1 MKIIDINMF
10 AKHKLNYAFV
20 ALFSL
25 LAMACSEKK
34 FEVKGEIKEATDSLL
49 YFENM
54 SLEGAVVVDSVKLD
68 ANGRFSFSK
77 DATSAPEFY
86 RLRIANSIINVSVDS
101 TETIEITASYPT
113 MASGYTVKGSENCS
127 KIKDLAL
134 QQMRLQQRVNA
145 IVQSPLLG
153 VKAVED
159 SVNKVLAV
167 YKENIRTNFIYKEPM
182 KAYAYFALFQAINIG
197 NEGTLIFNPR
207 SNSNDVKAF
216 AAVATSWDTY
226 YPNSER
232 GLNLH
237 NIAIEG
243 MKNIRIMKTQNEL
256 SIDASKVDMS
266 NSINISLTD
275 NKGRVRNLQ
284 DLVGKVVLLDFHLFA
299 SKNSMQRIMMLRELY
314 NKYHN
319 SGLEIYQVS
328 IDGDEH
334 FWKMQTAALPWVCV
348 RETDASQ
355 GQSLMS
361 YNVQNVP
368 TFFLLKRD
376 NSVYKRDAQVNNL
389 DAEIASLLKQ

>member
-77 DATSAPEFY
+77 EATSAPEFY

-243 MKNIRIMKTQNEL
+243 MKNIRIMKAQNEL

-334 FWKMQTAALPWVCV
+334 FWKTQTAALPWVCV

-355 GQSLMS
+355 GQSLIS

-376 NSVYKRDAQVNNL
+376 NSVYKRDAQVGNL

>member
-34 FEVKGEIKEATDSLL
+34 FEVKGERKEATDSLL

-68 ANGRFSFSK
+68 ANGHFSFSK
-77 DATSAPEFY
+77 EATSAPEFY

-113 MASGYTVKGSENCS
+113 MASSYTVKGSENCS

-334 FWKMQTAALPWVCV
+334 FWKTQTAALPWVCV

-355 GQSLMS
+355 GQSLIS

-376 NSVYKRDAQVNNL
+376 NSVYKRDAQVDNL

>member
-54 SLEGAVVVDSVKLD
+54 SLEGPVVVDSVKLD

-77 DATSAPEFY
+77 EATSAPEFY

-243 MKNIRIMKTQNEL
+243 MKNIRIMKAQNEL

-355 GQSLMS
+355 GQSLIS

-376 NSVYKRDAQVNNL
+376 NSVYKRDAQVGNL

>member
-10 AKHKLNYAFV
+10 AKHKLSYAFV

-54 SLEGAVVVDSVKLD
+54 SLEGPVVVDSLKLD

-77 DATSAPEFY
+77 DAPSAPEFY

-159 SVNKVLAV
+159 SINKVLAV

-182 KAYAYFALFQAINIG
+182 KAYAYFALFQSINIG

-334 FWKMQTAALPWVCV
+334 FWKTQTAALPWVCV

-355 GQSLMS
+355 GQSLIS

-376 NSVYKRDAQVNNL
+376 NSVYKRDTQVGNL

>member
-77 DATSAPEFY
+77 EAPSAPEFY

-197 NEGTLIFNPR
+197 NESTLIFNPR

-334 FWKMQTAALPWVCV
+334 FWKTQTAALPWVCV

-376 NSVYKRDAQVNNL
+376 NSVYKRDAQVDNL

>member
-77 DATSAPEFY
+77 EATSAPEFY

-256 SIDASKVDMS
+256 IIDASKVDMS

-376 NSVYKRDAQVNNL
+376 NSVYKRDAQVDNL

>member
-1 MKIIDINMF
+1 M
-10 AKHKLNYAFV
+10 
-20 ALFSL
+20 
-25 LAMACSEKK
+25 
-34 FEVKGEIKEATDSLL
+34 
-49 YFENM
+49 
-54 SLEGAVVVDSVKLD
+54 
-68 ANGRFSFSK
+68 
-77 DATSAPEFY
+77 
-86 RLRIANSIINVSVDS
+86 
-101 TETIEITASYPT
+101 
-113 MASGYTVKGSENCS
+113 
-127 KIKDLAL
+127 
-134 QQMRLQQRVNA
+134 
-145 IVQSPLLG
+145 
-153 VKAVED
+153 
-159 SVNKVLAV
+159 
-167 YKENIRTNFIYKEPM
+167 
-182 KAYAYFALFQAINIG
+182 
-197 NEGTLIFNPR
+197 
-207 SNSNDVKAF
+207 KAF

-334 FWKMQTAALPWVCV
+334 FWKTQTAALPWVCV

-355 GQSLMS
+355 GQSLIS

-376 NSVYKRDAQVNNL
+376 NSVYKRDAQVGNL

>member
-77 DATSAPEFY
+77 DAPSAPEFY

-197 NEGTLIFNPR
+197 NEVTLIFNPR

-355 GQSLMS
+355 GQSLIS

-376 NSVYKRDAQVNNL
+376 NSVYKRDAQVGNL

>member
-10 AKHKLNYAFV
+10 AKHKLSYAFV

-54 SLEGAVVVDSVKLD
+54 SLEGPVVVDSLKLD

-77 DATSAPEFY
+77 DAPSAPEFY

-159 SVNKVLAV
+159 SINKVLAV

-182 KAYAYFALFQAINIG
+182 KAYAYFALFQSINIG

-334 FWKMQTAALPWVCV
+334 FWKTQTAALPWVCV

-376 NSVYKRDAQVNNL
+376 NSVYKRDAQVGNL

>member
-68 ANGRFSFSK
+68 VNGRFSFSK

-334 FWKMQTAALPWVCV
+334 FWKTQTAALPWVCV

-376 NSVYKRDAQVNNL
+376 NSVYKRDAQVDNL

>member
-77 DATSAPEFY
+77 EATSAPEFY

-284 DLVGKVVLLDFHLFA
+284 DLAGKVVLLDFHLFA

-355 GQSLMS
+355 GQSLIS

-376 NSVYKRDAQVNNL
+376 NSVYKRDAQVGNL

>member
-355 GQSLMS
+355 GQSLIS

-376 NSVYKRDAQVNNL
+376 NSVYKRDAQVGNL
-389 DAEIASLLKQ
+389 DAEIAELLKQ

>member
-1 MKIIDINMF
+1 MRIIDINMF

-113 MASGYTVKGSENCS
+113 MASSYTVKGSKNCS

-334 FWKMQTAALPWVCV
+334 FWKTQTAALPWVCV

-355 GQSLMS
+355 GQSLIS

-376 NSVYKRDAQVNNL
+376 NSVYKRDAQVGNL

>member
-77 DATSAPEFY
+77 EATSAPEFY

-334 FWKMQTAALPWVCV
+334 FWKTQTAALPWVCV

-355 GQSLMS
+355 GQSLIS

-376 NSVYKRDAQVNNL
+376 NSVYKRDAQVGNL

>member
-355 GQSLMS
+355 GQSLIS

-376 NSVYKRDAQVNNL
+376 NSVYKRDAQVGNL

>member
-77 DATSAPEFY
+77 DAPSAPEFY

-113 MASGYTVKGSENCS
+113 MASSYTVKGSENCS

-182 KAYAYFALFQAINIG
+182 KAYAYFALFQSINIG

-334 FWKMQTAALPWVCV
+334 FWKTQTAALPWVCV

-355 GQSLMS
+355 GQSLIS

-376 NSVYKRDAQVNNL
+376 NSVYKRDAQVDNL

>member
-1 MKIIDINMF
+1 MKIIEINMF

-334 FWKMQTAALPWVCV
+334 FWKTQTAALPWVCV

-355 GQSLMS
+355 GQSLIS

-376 NSVYKRDAQVNNL
+376 NSVYKRDAQVGNL

>member
-77 DATSAPEFY
+77 DAPSAPEFY

-182 KAYAYFALFQAINIG
+182 KAYAYFALFQTINIG

-334 FWKMQTAALPWVCV
+334 FWKTQTAALPWVCV

-355 GQSLMS
+355 GQSLIS

-376 NSVYKRDAQVNNL
+376 NSVYKRDAQVGNL

>member
-1 MKIIDINMF
+1 M
-10 AKHKLNYAFV
+10 
-20 ALFSL
+20 
-25 LAMACSEKK
+25 
-34 FEVKGEIKEATDSLL
+34 
-49 YFENM
+49 
-54 SLEGAVVVDSVKLD
+54 
-68 ANGRFSFSK
+68 
-77 DATSAPEFY
+77 
-86 RLRIANSIINVSVDS
+86 
-101 TETIEITASYPT
+101 
-113 MASGYTVKGSENCS
+113 
-127 KIKDLAL
+127 
-134 QQMRLQQRVNA
+134 
-145 IVQSPLLG
+145 
-153 VKAVED
+153 
-159 SVNKVLAV
+159 
-167 YKENIRTNFIYKEPM
+167 
-182 KAYAYFALFQAINIG
+182 
-197 NEGTLIFNPR
+197 
-207 SNSNDVKAF
+207 
-216 AAVATSWDTY
+216 
-226 YPNSER
+226 
-232 GLNLH
+232 H

-355 GQSLMS
+355 GQSLIS

-376 NSVYKRDAQVNNL
+376 NSVYKRDAQVGNL

>member
-54 SLEGAVVVDSVKLD
+54 SLEGPVVVDSVKLD

-77 DATSAPEFY
+77 EATSAPEFY

-319 SGLEIYQVS
+319 RGLEIYQVS

-334 FWKMQTAALPWVCV
+334 FWKTQTAALPWVCV

-355 GQSLMS
+355 GQSLIS

-376 NSVYKRDAQVNNL
+376 NSVYKRDAQVGNL

>member
-54 SLEGAVVVDSVKLD
+54 SLEGPVVVDSVKLD

-334 FWKMQTAALPWVCV
+334 FWKTQTAALPWVCV

-355 GQSLMS
+355 GQSLIS

-376 NSVYKRDAQVNNL
+376 NSVYKRDAQVGNL

>member
-77 DATSAPEFY
+77 DAPSAPEFY

-355 GQSLMS
+355 GQSLIS

-376 NSVYKRDAQVNNL
+376 NSVYKRDAQVGNL

>member
-77 DATSAPEFY
+77 EATSAPEFY

-334 FWKMQTAALPWVCV
+334 FWKTQTAALPWVCV

-376 NSVYKRDAQVNNL
+376 NSVYKRDAQVGNL

>member
-77 DATSAPEFY
+77 EATSAPEFY

-243 MKNIRIMKTQNEL
+243 MKNIRIMKAQNEL

-334 FWKMQTAALPWVCV
+334 FWKTQTAALPWVCV

-376 NSVYKRDAQVNNL
+376 NSVYKRDAQVGNL

>member
-10 AKHKLNYAFV
+10 AKHKLSYAFV

-54 SLEGAVVVDSVKLD
+54 SLEGPVVVDSLKLD

-77 DATSAPEFY
+77 DAPSAPEFY

-159 SVNKVLAV
+159 SINKVLAV

-182 KAYAYFALFQAINIG
+182 KAYAYFALFQSINIG

-334 FWKMQTAALPWVCV
+334 FWKTQTAALPWVCV

-376 NSVYKRDAQVNNL
+376 NSVYKRDTQVGNL

>member
-54 SLEGAVVVDSVKLD
+54 SLEGPVVVDSLKLD

-77 DATSAPEFY
+77 DAPSAPEFY

-159 SVNKVLAV
+159 SINKVLAV

-182 KAYAYFALFQAINIG
+182 KAYAYFALFQSINIG

-334 FWKMQTAALPWVCV
+334 FWKTQTAALPWVCV

-376 NSVYKRDAQVNNL
+376 NSVYKRDTQVGNL

>member
-334 FWKMQTAALPWVCV
+334 FWKTQTAALPWVCV

-355 GQSLMS
+355 GQSLIS

-376 NSVYKRDAQVNNL
+376 NSVYKRDTQVGNL

>member
-77 DATSAPEFY
+77 DAPSAPEFY

-182 KAYAYFALFQAINIG
+182 KAYAYFALFQTINIG

-348 RETDASQ
+348 RETDTSQ
-355 GQSLMS
+355 GQSLIS

-376 NSVYKRDAQVNNL
+376 NSVYKRDAQVGNL

>member
-25 LAMACSEKK
+25 LLMACNEKK

-54 SLEGAVVVDSVKLD
+54 SLEGPVVVDSVKLD

-77 DATSAPEFY
+77 DAPSAPEFY
-86 RLRIANSIINVSVDS
+86 RLRIANSVINVSVDS

-159 SVNKVLAV
+159 SINKVLAV

-182 KAYAYFALFQAINIG
+182 KAYAYFALFQSINIG

-334 FWKMQTAALPWVCV
+334 FWKTQTAALPWVCV

-376 NSVYKRDAQVNNL
+376 NSVYKRDTQVGNL

>member
-25 LAMACSEKK
+25 LAIACSEKK

-355 GQSLMS
+355 GQSLIS
-361 YNVQNVP
+361 YNVQNAP

-376 NSVYKRDAQVNNL
+376 NSVYKRDAQVDNL

>member
-334 FWKMQTAALPWVCV
+334 FWKTQTAALPWVCV

-355 GQSLMS
+355 GQSLIS

-376 NSVYKRDAQVNNL
+376 NSVYKRDAQVGNL

>member
-54 SLEGAVVVDSVKLD
+54 SLEGPVVVDSVKLD

-77 DATSAPEFY
+77 EATSAPEFY

-334 FWKMQTAALPWVCV
+334 FWKTQTAALPWVCV

-355 GQSLMS
+355 GQSLIS

-376 NSVYKRDAQVNNL
+376 NSVYKRDAQVGNL

>member
-25 LAMACSEKK
+25 LSMACSEKK

-54 SLEGAVVVDSVKLD
+54 SLEGPVVVDSVKLD

-77 DATSAPEFY
+77 EASSAPEFY

-243 MKNIRIMKTQNEL
+243 MKNIRIMKAQNEL

-334 FWKMQTAALPWVCV
+334 FWKTQTAALPWVCV

-355 GQSLMS
+355 GQSLIS

-376 NSVYKRDAQVNNL
+376 NSVYKRDAQVGNL

>member
-77 DATSAPEFY
+77 EATSAPEFY

-355 GQSLMS
+355 GQSLIS

-376 NSVYKRDAQVNNL
+376 NSVYKRDAQVGNL

>member
-334 FWKMQTAALPWVCV
+334 FWKTQTAALPWVCV

-361 YNVQNVP
+361 YNVQNIP

-376 NSVYKRDAQVNNL
+376 NSVYKRDAQVGNL

>member
-1 MKIIDINMF
+1 MRIIDINMF

-334 FWKMQTAALPWVCV
+334 FWKTQTAALPWVCV

-355 GQSLMS
+355 GQSLIS

-376 NSVYKRDAQVNNL
+376 NSVYKRDAQVGNL

>member
-1 MKIIDINMF
+1 MRIIDINMF

-334 FWKMQTAALPWVCV
+334 FWKTQTAALPWVCV

-355 GQSLMS
+355 DQSLIS

-376 NSVYKRDAQVNNL
+376 NSVYKRDAQVGNL

>member
-77 DATSAPEFY
+77 EATSAPEFY

-197 NEGTLIFNPR
+197 NESTLIFNPR

-334 FWKMQTAALPWVCV
+334 FWKTQTAALPWVCV

-376 NSVYKRDAQVNNL
+376 NSVYKRDAQVDNL